1 MLVAQ
6 KRKHVHKT
14 LPEKCQA
21 LNDIEK
27 GLPNKDVATKY
38 GVPKNTISTW
48 IKNKDKILSSL
59 EKGQNVKRRKLRPG
73 AHEALDAAVFK
84 WFLNMRSQNV
94 PLSGG
99 RIQRKA
105 SICAKELIIENF
117 KVSDGWLRL
126 WKERRN
132 ITFKT
137 ISIESNS
144 ETSEMVNAWKETSL
158 LTLLSNYE
166 LKDIYNAD
174 KFGLFYKCVISRT
187 YQL

>member
-1 MLVAQ
+1 
-6 KRKHVHKT
+6 
-14 LPEKCQA
+14 
-21 LNDIEK
+21 
-27 GLPNKDVATKY
+27 
-38 GVPKNTISTW
+38 
-48 IKNKDKILSSL
+48 
-59 EKGQNVKRRKLRPG
+59 
-73 AHEALDAAVFK
+73 
-84 WFLNMRSQNV
+84 MRSQNV

-174 KFGLFYKCVISRT
+174 NSN
-187 YQL
+187 QQSAQEES